1 MRPAAAEPTCYPAV
15 RARLAR
21 SLIVGTALLCA
32 TCPSVRADWSPNGVQ
47 VVPWNGIN
55 PSLLGD
61 GLGGSMLA
69 WDDQGRIKLL
79 HIGAAGD
86 VPPGGGTP
94 LYAQP
99 WDQRNPILVP
109 DDAGGMYVVWTDERW
124 AQCPAHCTGT
134 PLEIYLVRLL
144 ANGTVA
150 PGWPAG
156 GINVGAPPLDW
167 IAPPHVCADGQGGV
181 IVAWSQPSPTDA
193 GNLYARRY
201 DAAGVSVWGSAPM
214 PVCVVTGNQREP
226 RVAPDGGGGVIVVWQ
241 DSRGLFGGTVLYAG
255 RLDSAGQPLW
265 NPNGIT
271 LGTTEGLVAQ
281 PAQLVA
287 DASGGTFLSWSET
300 GGDVSLAH
308 LVSSGDMDWSLPL
321 GPANAIPDVCIT
333 TDGQG
338 GLLAAWSDDGG
349 SPGESDLFLRRLQAD
364 GSAPPGWNGPELLCD
379 APSAQ
384 SSPRLTHDESGGAYL
399 LWNDARSGGI
409 EIFATHVGNSG
420 APEPGWPAN
429 GQRVCSAPGWRS
441 VRGLARDG
449 TGGAIAL
456 WEDQRDIPSEV
467 LYAHR
472 LVPGG
477 LLDAPGSG
485 ATLTAFAIERVA
497 PNPSTGPLS
506 VRVALPDDGPASL
519 ELIDLAGR
527 MVVRRAVAGRGSQ
540 TVSLAAGSGIRPGMY
555 VVRLSR
561 SGASRATR
569 VAIVR

>member
-1 MRPAAAEPTCYPAV
+1 MVCM
-15 RARLAR
+15 
-21 SLIVGTALLCA
+21 ALLCA
-32 TCPSVRADWSPNGVQ
+32 ACPSVRADWIPNGVK
-47 VVPWNGIN
+47 VVPWDGIS

-61 GLGGSMLA
+61 GLGGALLA
-69 WDDQGRIKLL
+69 WDYQGEIRWL
-79 HIGAAGD
+79 HLDAVGN
-86 VPPGGGTP
+86 VPPGGGPPGGTA

-99 WDQRNPILVP
+99 WDQRSPILVP
-109 DDAGGMYVVWTDERW
+109 DDAGGTYVVWADERW

-134 PLEIYLVRLL
+134 PLEFYVLRLL

-156 GINVGAPPLDW
+156 GINVGAPPLYPT
-167 IAPPHVCADGQGGV
+167 APRVCADGQGGV
-181 IVAWSQPSPTDA
+181 IVAWNQPSPTDA
-193 GNLYARRY
+193 GDVYACRF
-201 DAAGVSVWGSAPM
+201 DASGVSVWGSTPM
-214 PVCVVTGNQREP
+214 PVCVATGNQREP

-241 DSRGLFGGTVLYAG
+241 DSRDLFGGTVLYAG
-255 RLDSAGQPLW
+255 RLNSTGQRVW
-265 NPNGIT
+265 NATGIP
-271 LGTTEGLVAQ
+271 LGTTTGLVAQ

-287 DASGGTFLSWSET
+287 DASGGVFLSWSET

-308 LVSSGDMDWSLPL
+308 LVPSGDMDWSIPL
-321 GPANAIPDVCIT
+321 GPESAIPDACIA

-364 GSAPPGWNGPELLCD
+364 GSAPPGWIGPELLCD
-379 APSAQ
+379 APGAQ

-399 LWNDARSGGI
+399 LWNDDRSGGI

-441 VRGLARDG
+441 VKGLARDG

-456 WEDQRDIPSEV
+456 WEDQRDIPTEV

-472 LVPGG
+472 LGPGG

-485 ATLTAFAIERVA
+485 ATVTAFAIERVA

-527 MVVRRAVAGRGSQ
+527 VLVRRAVVGRGSQ
-540 TVSLAAGSGIRPGMY
+540 TVSLAAGTGIHPGMY

-561 SGASRATR
+561 LGASRASR
-569 VAIVR
+569 IAIVR